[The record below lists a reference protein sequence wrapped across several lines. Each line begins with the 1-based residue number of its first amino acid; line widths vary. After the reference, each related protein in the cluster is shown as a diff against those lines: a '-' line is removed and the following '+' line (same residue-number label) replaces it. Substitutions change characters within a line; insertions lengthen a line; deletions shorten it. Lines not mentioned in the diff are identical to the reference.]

1 MITGKLK
8 DGYGIIQRDIMTM
21 DINPYSKNV
30 YCLLVS
36 YTGKENTCFPSLK
49 TISENLKISK
59 TTVIKSIKELT
70 QHNLILVTKS
80 KSVQAN
86 YDNNIYEPLFI
97 LDGGG
102 STCGEL
108 PLVHQVV
115 TKNSTITSKQ
125 QKEEKKDFQTRVN
138 DFKQSLYPFV
148 VGDKNPTGFEKEL
161 VKEFF
166 EYWAEPNTGATEF
179 RREGEKFFDIK
190 RRLNTFKKISATHK
204 VEFKTKNATA
214 NDITN

>member
-49 TISENLKISK
+49 TIAENLNISK
-59 TTVIKSIKELT
+59 TTVIKSIKELIKY
-70 QHNLILVTKS
+70 NLILVTKS

-97 LDGGG
+97 LEGGG
-102 STCGEL
+102 SACGEL

-115 TKNSTITSKQ
+115 TKNSTNNSKQ
-125 QKEEKKDFQTRVN
+125 QKEEKKDFQARVR
-138 DFKQSLYPFV
+138 DFRESLYPFV
-148 VGDKNPTGFEKEL
+148 ESLNNPNGFSKDL

-166 EYWAEPNTGATEF
+166 EYWSEPNVGATEF
-179 RREGEKFFDIK
+179 RRENEKFFDIK
-190 RRLNTFKKISATHK
+190 RRLNTFKKIGESMKPEINNKRSFT
-204 VEFKTKNATA
+204 